1 MDFRNLEMVGR
12 WSSYL
17 WVGAELPVTVV
28 GRGRWW
34 VGGELGRA
42 TWRLGR
48 GGRDNG
54 WWWVYFHPGR
64 WRKKRPKVSF
74 FKAKSV
80 KVSLKSGKR

>member
-42 TWRLGR
+42 TWRLG
-48 GGRDNG
+48 GGGDNG

>member
-42 TWRLGR
+42 TWRLGGEGEIM
-48 GGRDNG
+48 GGGGCIFIPVDG
-54 WWWVYFHPGR
+54 E
-64 WRKKRPKVSF
+64 
-74 FKAKSV
+74 KSV
-80 KVSLKSGKR
+80 QKFLFLKLKA

>member
-42 TWRLGR
+42 TWRLG
-48 GGRDNG
+48 GGGIMGGGGGIFIPVDG
-54 WWWVYFHPGR
+54 E
-64 WRKKRPKVSF
+64 
-74 FKAKSV
+74 KSV
-80 KVSLKSGKR
+80 QKFLFLKLKA

>member
-42 TWRLGR
+42 TWRLG
-48 GGRDNG
+48 GGGGIMGGGGGIFIPVDG
-54 WWWVYFHPGR
+54 E
-64 WRKKRPKVSF
+64 
-74 FKAKSV
+74 KSV
-80 KVSLKSGKR
+80 QKFLFLKLKA

>member
-48 GGRDNG
+48 GGER
-54 WWWVYFHPGR
+54 WWVVVGCIFIPVDGE
-64 WRKKRPKVSF
+64 
-74 FKAKSV
+74 KSV
-80 KVSLKSGKR
+80 QKFLSLKLKA

>member
-48 GGRDNG
+48 GGER
-54 WWWVYFHPGR
+54 
-64 WRKKRPKVSF
+64 
-74 FKAKSV
+74 
-80 KVSLKSGKR
+80 

>member
-54 WWWVYFHPGR
+54 W
-64 WRKKRPKVSF
+64 
-74 FKAKSV
+74 
-80 KVSLKSGKR
+80 

>member
-42 TWRLGR
+42 AWRMG

-54 WWWVYFHPGR
+54 WWWGVFSSR
-64 WRKKRPKVSF
+64 
-74 FKAKSV
+74 
-80 KVSLKSGKR
+80 